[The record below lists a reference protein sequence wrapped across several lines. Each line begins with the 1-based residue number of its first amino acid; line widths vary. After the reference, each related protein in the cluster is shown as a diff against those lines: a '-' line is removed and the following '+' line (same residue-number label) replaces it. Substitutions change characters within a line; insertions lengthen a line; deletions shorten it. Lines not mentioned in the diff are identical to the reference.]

1 MADEFSAEEV
11 MPKDEEGIFTRFVHR
26 FMSVMNAIGTA
37 WVGFITVL
45 ISCDIVGRVA
55 FNSPIIGVPEIV
67 KVSIVAIA
75 WMQMAHTLKIG
86 GHLRSEIILDRLP
99 SRGKAIVNLMA
110 YSMGAFIFAMVVL
123 SGWGNMIEAWR
134 IGEFEGELPE
144 RVPTYPV
151 RTILLLG
158 AALTSIQFL
167 LLLKQT
173 IRHLVSGERKEKE

>member
-1 MADEFSAEEV
+1 MEEFSAEEV
-11 MPKDEEGIFTRFVHR
+11 VQSLDAGIFTRLVHGL
-26 FMSVMNAIGTA
+26 MGVMNAVGTA
-37 WVGFITVL
+37 WVGLITVL
-45 ISCDIVGRVA
+45 ISCDIFGRVA

-99 SRGKAIVNLMA
+99 SRGKAFVNLLT
-110 YSMGAFIFAMVVL
+110 YSMGAFIFALVVY
-123 SGWGNMIEAWR
+123 SGWPNLIESWR
-134 IGEFEGELPE
+134 IGEFEGELPV

-151 RTILLLG
+151 RTILILG

-167 LLLKQT
+167 LFLGQT
-173 IRHLVSGERKEKE
+173 IRTLLNPAGKGKK

>member
-1 MADEFSAEEV
+1 MGEFAAEESIQGI
-11 MPKDEEGIFTRFVHR
+11 EGGLFVRLIHR
-26 FMSVMNAIGTA
+26 IMGIMNAVGTA

-45 ISCDIVGRVA
+45 ISCDIIGRVA

-86 GHLRSEIILDRLP
+86 GHLRSEIVLDRLP

-110 YSMGAFIFAMVVL
+110 YGMGAFIFAMVVY
-123 SGWGNMIEAWR
+123 SGWPNMIESWR
-134 IGEFEGELPE
+134 VGEFEGELPV

-151 RTILLLG
+151 RTILILG
-158 AALTSIQFL
+158 AALTSIQFVLFLGQAIRSL
-167 LLLKQT
+167 LNPGGK
-173 IRHLVSGERKEKE
+173 GKN